1 MSCVSA
7 SEIMQKVVIEGGL
20 TKFRL
25 ERLGFVV
32 SSVWVD
38 QSHIYE

>member
-1 MSCVSA
+1 M
-7 SEIMQKVVIEGGL
+7 IERDL
-20 TKFRL
+20 TEFRL

-32 SSVWVD
+32 SSVWAG